1 MSAVFPLS
9 RPDRW
14 RAQRFSGFTLI
25 ELLVVIAIIAI
36 LAGLLLPALAKAKE
50 KARRTSCLS
59 NLHQIG
65 LGLHMYASDNGDKLP
80 TIYRTGS
87 IFTGYWLYDGGAY
100 RNLGL
105 MVPANYIRSPR
116 SFYCLSGDVRPNE
129 VLAYNA
135 PGNEW
140 TNSKVRSS
148 YPVRTAFEPTAT
160 APKGD
165 LVSEWKL
172 SRYTTNV
179 IYSDFIGVSDY
190 KGGGIEIGYIYPVHD
205 GKGYNRLFGDSSVRW
220 ANVRPKYLISKVPVT
235 PDPSKAQMKAYYE
248 ELDILP

>member
-1 MSAVFPLS
+1 MNLS
-9 RPDRW
+9 LLTPINRLRQMPCLQSPSPR
-14 RAQRFSGFTLI
+14 RRGFTLI

-50 KARRTSCLS
+50 RARRTSCLS

-65 LGLHMYASDNGDKLP
+65 LGVHMYASDNSDKLP

-87 IFTGYWLYDGGAY
+87 IFTGYWLQTAGVY

-105 MVPANYIRSPR
+105 LVPAGYIKSPR

-140 TNSKVRSS
+140 TNGTVRCSF
-148 YPVRTAFEPTAT
+148 PARVAFES
-160 APKGD
+160 PK
-165 LVSEWKL
+165 LVTEWKI
-172 SRYTTNV
+172 SNYTTNV
-179 IYSDFIGVSDY
+179 IYSDFVGVSDY
-190 KGGGIEIGYIYPVHD
+190 QGGGIEVGYIYPVHD

-220 ANVRPKYLISKVPVT
+220 TKPGPLTKNVSSAT
-235 PDPSKAQMKAYYE
+235 PSAAQIIKYYE
-248 ELDILP
+248 ELDTLR